1 MSKDVENLK
10 NWTKKRDLRIR
21 NKKLKEKAKNR
32 APGIIEE
39 AKSRAKREARGT
51 ECGKCSR
58 AFCDDGSDCW
68 DHAML
73 DCDLC
78 HEGEHEPG
86 FRKESRDRLD
96 SKLKEYKQSESE
108 PWKVSEVAQGLI
120 RWTNEFDE
128 GNPERVWSLLQL
140 QKEADLKRPDS
151 IEKNELLGKGNS
163 KQIRWLREN
172 SSADSEL
179 VRSLLEENYDLGRE
193 SLDYQTQAMSLTQ
206 LIDWITEYDA
216 DSIDE
221 CIGLWDKVL
230 EADKEKYRN
239 RQEFADISIRK
250 TYRKMIRWYSEF
262 KPTEEEKIY
271 KIFQVYW
278 NFIEDDDDKSK
289 SVALRIASNSPS
301 EKGWDGRL
309 WPFIYRRAIELV
321 NKTEDM
327 ILIFQLA
334 TTLKNIDSDFP
345 SLTLPKNEE
354 TGILN
359 SFLSR
364 YMGYS
369 FMGDTDEV
377 EEEAISELNGS
388 CVKIVKLREF
398 TNVSVISIKGGVPSP
413 EILSADDESLVLDFP
428 NIIRQVC
435 NHFEEEPESVFSGV
449 VRCLERQRYQLENCW
464 FYITPGLVSDY
475 PELITRMLEDSE
487 INLLFGTLDR
497 GVSEDWTFL
506 TFALLNGYSV
516 VSNDLF
522 RSEITEFEEIEE
534 FLGKAKLIHQWDPQS
549 ESFGIGVGRLYQDVG
564 DIANIVVN
572 KVAKIVIGHYGD
584 DCRHI
589 RNGGILVS
597 KGKGH
602 MLVTILGNSR
612 SASAVLVGHGAERS
626 DGLRDKLLKW
636 ALLTNP
642 DAIKVSI
649 KRRARANAD

>member
-1 MSKDVENLK
+1 MGEDADNLK
-10 NWTKKRDLRIR
+10 KWTKNRDLRIR
-21 NKKLKEKAKNR
+21 NKRLKENAKNR

-39 AKSRAKREARGT
+39 AKSRAKEKARET

-58 AFCDDGSDCW
+58 AFCDAGSDCW
-68 DHAML
+68 NHAML

-86 FRKESRDRLD
+86 FREESRDRLY
-96 SKLKEYKQSESE
+96 SKLKEYEDSESE
-108 PWKVSEVAQGLI
+108 PWKTSEIARGLI
-120 RWTNEFDE
+120 RWTYQFDE

-140 QKEADLKRPDS
+140 EKEADFKRPDS
-151 IEKNELLGKGNS
+151 IEKNERLGKSNS

-179 VRSLLEENYDLGRE
+179 VRSLLEENYDLGVE

-206 LIDWITEYDA
+206 LIDWITEYD
-216 DSIDE
+216 SGSMDE
-221 CIGLWDKVL
+221 CVGLWDKVL

-239 RQEFADISIRK
+239 RQEYADISIKK

-262 KPTEEEKIY
+262 RPTEEEKIY

-278 NFIEDDDDKSK
+278 NFIEDEDDKSK
-289 SVALRIASNSPS
+289 SVALRIASNAPS
-301 EKGWDGRL
+301 EKRWDGRL
-309 WPFIYRRAIELV
+309 WPFIYRRAIEIV
-321 NKTEDM
+321 KKTEDM

-334 TTLKNIDSDFP
+334 TTLKNIDSNFP
-345 SLTLPKNEE
+345 SLTLSKNEE

-369 FMGDTDEV
+369 FMGDTNEV

-413 EILSADDESLVLDFP
+413 EIISADEESLVLDFP
-428 NIIRQVC
+428 NIIRRVC
-435 NHFEEEPESVFSGV
+435 NHFEEEPERVFSGV

-464 FYITPGLVSDY
+464 FYITPGLVSDF
-475 PELITRMLEDSE
+475 PELITSMLEDSE
-487 INLLFGTLDR
+487 IKLLFGTMDR
-497 GVSEDWTFL
+497 GVSEDWNFL

-522 RSEITEFEEIEE
+522 RSEIMEFGEIEE
-534 FLGKAKLIHQWDPQS
+534 FLGKSKLIHQWDPQS
-549 ESFGIGVGRLYQDVG
+549 ESLGIGVGRLYQDAG
-564 DIANIVVN
+564 DKANILVN
-572 KVAKIVIGHYGD
+572 KVAKIVIGHYGE

-597 KGKGH
+597 EGKGH

-612 SASAVLVGHGAERS
+612 RATAVLIGHDAERS
-626 DGLRDKLLKW
+626 DGLRHKLLKW

-649 KRRARANAD
+649 KNKWWTN